1 MLVLASTSP
10 RRSQLLSN
18 LGYTYTVE
26 PAIIPE
32 EIREWESPEA
42 YVQRLASEKGHTV
55 ASRMKASL
63 LKASEIK
70 GDVVVLAAD
79 TAVVFEGQIL
89 GKPTDRQDANE
100 MLQKLRNK
108 IHEVYTGIFIYSTRT
123 GRLSREV
130 CKSQVLM
137 RNYEQEEIDR
147 YITSGDPMDKAG
159 AYAIQHCGFHPV
171 EQMKG
176 CYTNIVGLPLCR
188 AVRMLEDMGIRVR
201 IPLNYPC
208 LSGESGICS
217 FIPSSIVR

>member
-10 RRSQLLSN
+10 RRSQLLSS

-32 EIREWESPEA
+32 ETREGESPEA
-42 YVQRLASEKGHTV
+42 YVQRLAAEKAHSV
-55 ASRMKASL
+55 ASRMKASV
-63 LKASEIK
+63 IK
-70 GDVVVLAAD
+70 DDVVVLAAD

-89 GKPTDRQDANE
+89 GKPTDMQDANE
-100 MLQKLRNK
+100 MLQKLCNR
-108 IHEVYTGIFIYSTRT
+108 IHQVYTGIAIYSTGI
-123 GRLSREV
+123 GRLSGEV

-137 RNYEQEEIDR
+137 RNYEQDEIDQ

-159 AYAIQHCGFHPV
+159 AYAIQHRGFHPV
-171 EQMKG
+171 EQIKG

-188 AVRMLEDMGIRVR
+188 VVHVLEEMGIHIT
-201 IPLNYPC
+201 IPLKYTC

-217 FIPSSIVR
+217 FMPSSIVI